1 MRDVS
6 PGSRCTQL
14 TACMEPPC
22 KYAPCRTPNS
32 AVRPSDDTAALR
44 AHRRETPSAS
54 IDWADGDSISLP
66 LDPLGL
72 LWCHLMLTSLM
83 VSPASALAP
92 VTPASRWH
100 AECDQGSTGRRS
112 PPHSERLPRRRL
124 LRAISNAAALRR
136 NRPLPASNFVC
147 GE

>member
-1 MRDVS
+1 VHDFA
-6 PGSRCTQL
+6 PGSCCTQL
-14 TACMEPPC
+14 TACMGSPC

-32 AVRPSDDTAALR
+32 STRPSSDIAALR
-44 AHRRETPSAS
+44 AHRSETPSVS

-72 LWCHLMLTSLM
+72 LWRHLMPTSLM

-136 NRPLPASNFVC
+136 NRPLPGSNFVC